1 MGIWW
6 HLCPNTQT
14 NTWIQITRVFAHRE
28 PMNWTTKRANLITVA
43 NVCLMTPTIFL
54 TRCCPIKRR
63 ALWRR
68 RSKNIICN
76 WKGWSM
82 VQVFWICY
90 IIIVIISNVSGI
102 DSCIEGQEI
111 LYVFFKRWGD
121 RAGKK
126 LKKQH
131 HHQPS
136 TTQAC
141 SRHWKFLFQ
150 IFWRRSYV
158 WSVELPPYLNRIG
171 NRSVGFGWR
180 LMILRL
186 AYQNGR
192 REEFCNY
199 KAWQ

>member
-1 MGIWW
+1 MFVLW
-6 HLCPNTQT
+6 HLQYFWQDVVP
-14 NTWIQITRVFAHRE
+14 
-28 PMNWTTKRANLITVA
+28 
-43 NVCLMTPTIFL
+43 
-54 TRCCPIKRR
+54 
-63 ALWRR
+63 
-68 RSKNIICN
+68 SKGELYEEEEVRTSSATGSDDPWFKCS
-76 WKGWSM
+76 GFS
-82 VQVFWICY
+82 Y
-90 IIIVIISNVSGI
+90 IIIVIISNASGI

-126 LKKQH
+126 LKKQQ

-150 IFWRRSYV
+150 NFWRRSYV